1 MDGFRIDNVSIGI
14 YNKSDILELVL
25 LPLYFGLVA
34 FIVSPKF
41 GRYFI
46 LTASLTSLGAGLAR
60 LFSYQPDTYQTLFS
74 LSKTNALGFSMEIG
88 YDGLSLVMVGLSNLV
103 FFLVALANLSKE
115 ESRSSLF
122 NGLFLLMQ
130 FGLNG
135 LFLAQDGLLFYV
147 FWELALIPIFLILYW
162 FGANDSQKTW
172 FKFFLYT
179 LFGSLGMLFSLIALT
194 QFGFKSFASMLADTS
209 IAITMSIPR
218 VFFVLVETST
228 LCGLA
233 IATMIKT
240 RASVRK
246 PNKQCFKTVQNKL
259 PFTNPELFEISR
271 TAVCFLCFITY
282 HSSSGGSSSSN
293 QSNSVC
299 VNSIPCSISFR
310 LV

>member
-1 MDGFRIDNVSIGI
+1 
-14 YNKSDILELVL
+14 LELVL

-162 FGANDSQKTW
+162 FGANDSQKN
-172 FKFFLYT
+172 
-179 LFGSLGMLFSLIALT
+179 
-194 QFGFKSFASMLADTS
+194 
-209 IAITMSIPR
+209 
-218 VFFVLVETST
+218 VV
-228 LCGLA
+228 
-233 IATMIKT
+233 
-240 RASVRK
+240 
-246 PNKQCFKTVQNKL
+246 
-259 PFTNPELFEISR
+259 
-271 TAVCFLCFITY
+271 
-282 HSSSGGSSSSN
+282 
-293 QSNSVC
+293 
-299 VNSIPCSISFR
+299 
-310 LV
+310 